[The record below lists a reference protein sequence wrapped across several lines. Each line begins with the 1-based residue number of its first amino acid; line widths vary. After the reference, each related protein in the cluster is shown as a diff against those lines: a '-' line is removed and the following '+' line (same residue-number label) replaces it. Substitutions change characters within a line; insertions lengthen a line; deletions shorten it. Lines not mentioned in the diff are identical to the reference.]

1 MSETDHVKP
10 SLYAIMAPAV
20 LALLLAFSVIG
31 LFIAGWR
38 GGSAEGERVHIHVES
53 SCPDLWAE
61 RLLQRATSIG
71 LGEPEVLVDEFRV
84 TLTATLPGL
93 EDDREAMPVLL
104 TGIGRYS
111 LYAGEEPEGDPLATE
126 ADFTEIN
133 LNLNLKGHPVVELT
147 FQPQAAGR
155 IRDAGSP
162 LVHLLD
168 GEIIDRFTAPEPVRG
183 DEMRIQPRLQ
193 TLREELRVATDWNI
207 LLRHGPAPCEAESV
221 QLVAAE

>member
-1 MSETDHVKP
+1 MSDPTHVKP
-10 SLYAIMAPAV
+10 SLYAILAPAL
-20 LALLLAFSVIG
+20 LALLLAVSVVG

-38 GGSAEGERVHIHVES
+38 GGSAEGERVHIHVRS
-53 SCPDLWAE
+53 SCPDLWGE

-71 LGEPEVLVDEFRV
+71 LGEPELVIEDAQV

-93 EDDREAMPVLL
+93 EDDLEAMPVLL
-104 TGIGRYS
+104 TGTGRYA
-111 LYAGEEPEGDPLATE
+111 LFAGEDPEGEPLATE

-155 IRDAGSP
+155 IREAGTP

-168 GEIIDRFTAPEPVRG
+168 GEVIDRFTAPEPVRG

-193 TLREELRVATDWNI
+193 TLREELRIATDWNI

-221 QLVAAE
+221 QLVVAE